1 MKDFANPGIPA
12 SAGRCAEHEGKNED
26 TMIHHV
32 SFSARDP
39 RHVAEV
45 LAELMCGRAY
55 PFPGSIPDSWMAVS
69 GDACGTM
76 VEVYPQ
82 DIALEP
88 GQADDEQVVALRN
101 QSAPNSVPFHFL
113 LSVPVDHG
121 TIERIGKREGWRTRL
136 YGRGALGQKPL
147 FHVVEF
153 WIENRLMLE
162 LAPEDMMDGYLDLM
176 QLPVLDKFFGYEEA
190 A

>member
-1 MKDFANPGIPA
+1 
-12 SAGRCAEHEGKNED
+12 
-26 TMIHHV
+26 MIHHV
-32 SFSARDP
+32 SISARNP
-39 RHVAEV
+39 KHVAEV

-55 PFPGSIPDSWMAVS
+55 SFPGGIPDSWMAVS
-69 GDACGTM
+69 GDECGTM
-76 VEVYPQ
+76 VEVYPD

-88 GQADDEQVVALRN
+88 GRTDDEQVVARRTDA
-101 QSAPNSVPFHFL
+101 APASFPFHFL

-121 TIERIGKREGWRTRL
+121 TIERIGKREGWRTKL
-136 YGRGALGQKPL
+136 YGRGAPGQTPF

-162 LAPEDMMDGYLDLM
+162 LAPEEMMDGYMELM
-176 QLPVLDKFFGYEEA
+176 QLPVLDGFTAYQQA